1 MRGHADPASA
11 RAPELTGRQRRLLAG
26 AVLVLLAGALVTNGA
41 RSPLLLPLAA
51 VLIVQTR
58 YAVHPLELT
67 APFITA
73 LAIALS
79 ETFAGSGAARGVFG
93 GVLLLVAAGPGWIWR
108 VESARAA
115 DRLAQLDDILA
126 QARRGLS
133 GEAPAAVE
141 DLAELG
147 RALDALAERIGA
159 RQVRVWDVEA
169 YRGFALARAA
179 ARGRAGQ
186 IVRLTGDPLGW
197 VWEQGIRM
205 RLEPSPRWAEPG
217 TVTIADRLRR
227 REDDGLLVTYD
238 FDPRQLPVDEPPLEQ
253 AAVYL
258 RGVLALQE
266 ERSHA
271 AAAERRLAALL
282 DGLREM
288 PNALD
293 LDELG
298 AELCRTA
305 MQMTDATGAALGS
318 WDGQRGH
325 VIAIAGADGGP
336 RPGDEFVPPESELAL
351 AARAGDMLARDAAS
365 WSIGRTV
372 LASPGERW
380 IHRPRCLATLP
391 LQSPAGTSGVL
402 AVWSSNASAFDAGAL
417 DMLRALAPFAALNM
431 EHAHEFGSI
440 RLQADRDPL
449 TQLRNRRAFDVIFES
464 ESGRFTRHGR
474 PLALLVIDLDHF
486 KNINDQHGHEA
497 GDEALVRTARVIEAN
512 IRDIDTA
519 ARFGGEEFV
528 VLLSETGIRAA
539 LEVAERIR
547 AAVARTEVEYR
558 NRTIPIRASIGVSAC
573 PERVALPAELIASAD
588 AALYQA
594 KAGGRN
600 RVVAASG

>member
-1 MRGHADPASA
+1 MRGVTNPATA
-11 RAPELTGRQRRLLAG
+11 RAPELTHRQRRVLAG
-26 AVLVLLAGALVTNGA
+26 AALALLTGVFLTGGTA
-41 RSPLLLPLAA
+41 SPLLLPLVATLVA
-51 VLIVQTR
+51 MIR
-58 YAVHPLELT
+58 YAAHPLELT
-67 APFITA
+67 APFV
-73 LAIALS
+73 
-79 ETFAGSGAARGVFG
+79 AG
-93 GVLLLVAAGPGWIWR
+93 LLLALFETLAGAGTDRGFVGGLLLLAGTIPGWIWR
-108 VESARAA
+108 AEASRTA

-126 QARRGLS
+126 QARRGQP
-133 GEAPAAVE
+133 GEAPSAAE
-141 DLAELG
+141 DLAELA
-147 RALDALAERIGA
+147 RALAAVAERLGA
-159 RQVRVWDVEA
+159 RQIRIWDVEVH
-169 YRGFALARAA
+169 RGFARARAA
-179 ARGRAGQ
+179 ASGRAGQ
-186 IVRLTGDPLGW
+186 TVRLIGDPLGW

-205 RLEPSPRWAEPG
+205 RLDAAPRWAEQG
-217 TVTIADRLRR
+217 TVTIADRLRQR
-227 REDDGLLVTYD
+227 DDDGQLVTYD
-238 FDPRQLPVDEPPLEQ
+238 FDPARLPVDDPSLEQ

-266 ERSHA
+266 DRSTA
-271 AAAERRLAALL
+271 AAVERRVAALL
-282 DGLREM
+282 AGLREM

-298 AELCRTA
+298 AELCQTA
-305 MQMTDATGAALGS
+305 MRMTEATGAALAS

-325 VIAIAGADGGP
+325 VIAVAGADGGP
-336 RPGDEFVPPESELAL
+336 SPGDEFVPPESELAL
-351 AARAGDMLARDAAS
+351 AARAGDMLVRDAAS
-365 WSIGRTV
+365 WSIGKTT
-372 LASPGERW
+372 LAASSERW

-391 LQSPAGTSGVL
+391 LLSPAGTSGVL
-402 AVWSSNASAFDAGAL
+402 AVWSSNAAAFDSGAL

-449 TQLRNRRAFDVIFES
+449 TQLRNRRAFDVVFES

-486 KNINDQHGHEA
+486 KSINDQHGHEA
-497 GDEALVRTARVIEAN
+497 GDEALIRTARVIEAN

-547 AAVARTEVEYR
+547 AAVARAEVEFKGR
-558 NRTIPIRASIGVSAC
+558 SIPIRASIGVSAC
-573 PERVALPAELIASAD
+573 PESVALPGGLIASAD
-588 AALYQA
+588 AALYRA